1 VDIQKAN
8 MIFDSLEK
16 AIGCCP
22 KLTSYTQKLPYFYPK
37 YPFLLEKLFKYA
49 MDEKDQGLKEKYYQL
64 LLTLSMKLRPWFELE
79 LRQSN

>member
-1 VDIQKAN
+1 
-8 MIFDSLEK
+8 
-16 AIGCCP
+16 
-22 KLTSYTQKLPYFYPK
+22 
-37 YPFLLEKLFKYA
+37 